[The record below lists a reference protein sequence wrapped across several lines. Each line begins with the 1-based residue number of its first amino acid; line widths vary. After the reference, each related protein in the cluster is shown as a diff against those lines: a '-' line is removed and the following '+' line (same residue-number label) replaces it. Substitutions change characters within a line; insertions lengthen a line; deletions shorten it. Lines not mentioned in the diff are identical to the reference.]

1 MTDQISADVVRSS
14 VTVQGPPERAFAL
27 FTEGIST
34 WWPLQ
39 THTVGAEPATA
50 AVIEPRAGGRWF
62 ERAADGSE
70 TDWGHVLAWEPPHR
84 VVLSWEINAEWR
96 PDPATAS
103 EVEVSFHAEDGD
115 RTRVELEHRRLEV
128 FGDQAARMRDD
139 FASAEGGWSYV
150 VGRFADAAGAR

>member
-1 MTDQISADVVRSS
+1 MTDQISAHAVRSS

-27 FTEGIST
+27 FTEGLST

-39 THTVGAEPATA
+39 THTVGTEPATA
-50 AVIEPRAGGRWF
+50 AIIEPRAGGRWF

-84 VVLSWEINAEWR
+84 VVLSWEINGEWR

-103 EVEVSFHAEDGD
+103 EIEIGFHAEDGD
-115 RTRVELEHRRLEV
+115 RTRVELEHRRLEA
-128 FGDQAARMRDD
+128 FGDQAAKMRDD
-139 FASAEGGWSYV
+139 LASDEGGWGYV
-150 VGRFADAAGAR
+150 VGLFAEAAAR